1 MSLNPGPH
9 RSEEFTRLRVM
20 VESTS
25 LSSIASLEGKR
36 GPQKMNPDFNPDFR
50 IWKDDS
56 IVFYSY
62 LILSSSLSLAS
73 YVNTDTK

>member
-1 MSLNPGPH
+1 
-9 RSEEFTRLRVM
+9 
-20 VESTS
+20 
-25 LSSIASLEGKR
+25 
-36 GPQKMNPDFNPDFR
+36 MNPDFNPDFR